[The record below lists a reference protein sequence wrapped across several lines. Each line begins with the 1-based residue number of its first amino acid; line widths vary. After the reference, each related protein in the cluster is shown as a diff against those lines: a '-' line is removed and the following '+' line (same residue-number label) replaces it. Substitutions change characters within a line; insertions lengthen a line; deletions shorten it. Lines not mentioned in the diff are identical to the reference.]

1 MGQGHELDV
10 SASPGDAPAEI
21 RPRFAELHRSR
32 VGFDLPVDVEV
43 VSARCV
49 VSDAP
54 RPVRLERRGDAGWDA
69 ASLTDSGG
77 ARDATLGAPCSVV
90 LPDATML
97 VSPGWRA
104 RALPMGG
111 WMLERGA

>member
-1 MGQGHELDV
+1 M

-21 RPRFAELHRSR
+21 RARFAELHRSR
-32 VGFDLPVDVEV
+32 VGFELPVDVEI

-49 VSDAP
+49 VSDEP
-54 RPVRLERRGDAGWDA
+54 RAVRLERGREAGWDA
-69 ASLTDSGG
+69 ASLTDTGG
-77 ARDATLGAPCSVV
+77 ACDAALAEPCSVV

-97 VSPGWRA
+97 VSAGWRA